1 MATKDVKEFNG
12 WFNRSYARLKERLSI
27 YGKIDE
33 DAFHDA
39 YLAVRKQIMFSSVGI
54 EDPESYF
61 FGCYRRILQSGARD
75 ESRYDSP
82 GDEYFARLGETDCE
96 EETEE
101 REEMLTG
108 CDRLVRDIQKFLR
121 RHFSYEGLQDIHAAV
136 LRDRKFVPHHSQ
148 AHGRE
153 DLGGDTQGTGDDGI
167 RPGKPEVHRP
177 KKIDH
182 GRRGG
187 IKDNKCIT
195 QNIIDYETDS
205 L

>member
-12 WFNRSYARLKERLSI
+12 WFNRSYARLKESVSL
-27 YGKIDE
+27 YGKINE

-82 GDEYFARLGETDCE
+82 GGEYFARLGETDCA

-121 RHFSYEGLQDIHAAV
+121 RHFSYEDYRIHAAV
-136 LRDRKFVPHHSQ
+136 LRDRKLVPHHSQ
-148 AHGRE
+148 THGRK

-167 RPGKPEVHRP
+167 RPDKPEVHRP

-187 IKDNKCIT
+187 MT
-195 QNIIDYETDS
+195 TMMTYV
-205 L
+205 

>member
-39 YLAVRKQIMFSSVGI
+39 YLAVRKQIMFASGGI
-54 EDPESYF
+54 
-61 FGCYRRILQSGARD
+61 D

-82 GDEYFARLGETDCE
+82 GDEYFARLGETDCA

-121 RHFSYEGLQDIHAAV
+121 RHFSYEDYRIFM
-136 LRDRKFVPHHSQ
+136 LRFYETGSSFRTIARHMGEKTSVVTRRAQAMMESVRANRKFI
-148 AHGRE
+148 A
-153 DLGGDTQGTGDDGI
+153 
-167 RPGKPEVHRP
+167 
-177 KKIDH
+177 
-182 GRRGG
+182 RRRLIMAG
-187 IKDNKCIT
+187 
-195 QNIIDYETDS
+195 EAA
-205 L
+205 

>member
-75 ESRYDSP
+75 ESRYDGKGTVSP
-82 GDEYFARLGETDCE
+82 CNRLFCASFSSSESNVSGYDGKNGE
-96 EETEE
+96 
-101 REEMLTG
+101 R
-108 CDRLVRDIQKFLR
+108 I
-121 RHFSYEGLQDIHAAV
+121 
-136 LRDRKFVPHHSQ
+136 
-148 AHGRE
+148 
-153 DLGGDTQGTGDDGI
+153 
-167 RPGKPEVHRP
+167 
-177 KKIDH
+177 
-182 GRRGG
+182 
-187 IKDNKCIT
+187 
-195 QNIIDYETDS
+195 
-205 L
+205 

>member
-39 YLAVRKQIMFSSVGI
+39 YLAVRKQIMFSSVG
-54 EDPESYF
+54 
-61 FGCYRRILQSGARD
+61 CYRRILQSGARD

-82 GDEYFARLGETDCE
+82 GDEYFARLGETDCA

-121 RHFSYEGLQDIHAAV
+121 RHFSYEDYRIFM
-136 LRDRKFVPHHSQ
+136 LRFYETGSSFRTIARHMGEKTSVVTRRAQAMMESVRANRKFI
-148 AHGRE
+148 A
-153 DLGGDTQGTGDDGI
+153 
-167 RPGKPEVHRP
+167 
-177 KKIDH
+177 
-182 GRRGG
+182 RRRLIMAG
-187 IKDNKCIT
+187 
-195 QNIIDYETDS
+195 EAA
-205 L
+205 

>member
-82 GDEYFARLGETDCE
+82 GDEYFARLGETDCA

-101 REEMLTG
+101 REEALTG

-121 RHFSYEGLQDIHAAV
+121 RHFSYEDYRIFM
-136 LRDRKFVPHHSQ
+136 LRF
-148 AHGRE
+148 
-153 DLGGDTQGTGDDGI
+153 
-167 RPGKPEVHRP
+167 
-177 KKIDH
+177 
-182 GRRGG
+182 
-187 IKDNKCIT
+187 
-195 QNIIDYETDS
+195 YETGS
-205 L
+205 SFRTIARHMGEKTSVVTRRASPSCTPFG

>member
-101 REEMLTG
+101 REE
-108 CDRLVRDIQKFLR
+108 KFLR
-121 RHFSYEGLQDIHAAV
+121 RHFSYEDYRIFM
-136 LRDRKFVPHHSQ
+136 LRFYETGSSFRTIARHMGEKTSVVTRRAQAMMESIRANRKFI
-148 AHGRE
+148 A
-153 DLGGDTQGTGDDGI
+153 
-167 RPGKPEVHRP
+167 
-177 KKIDH
+177 
-182 GRRGG
+182 RRRLIMAG
-187 IKDNKCIT
+187 
-195 QNIIDYETDS
+195 EAA
-205 L
+205 

>member
-1 MATKDVKEFNG
+1 MVRSGKGHTYFFEAKVAVPHRSARPGPTGRRGKKQKDMATKDVKEFNG

-54 EDPESYF
+54 EDPEFYF

-82 GDEYFARLGETDCE
+82 GDEYFARLGETDCA

-101 REEMLTG
+101 
-108 CDRLVRDIQKFLR
+108 
-121 RHFSYEGLQDIHAAV
+121 
-136 LRDRKFVPHHSQ
+136 
-148 AHGRE
+148 RE

-195 QNIIDYETDS
+195 QNIIDYETDC

>member
-54 EDPESYF
+54 EDPEFYF

-121 RHFSYEGLQDIHAAV
+121 RHFSYEDYRIFMLV

-167 RPGKPEVHRP
+167 HPGKPEVHRP